1 VVAGFSTFSV
11 TKQVLEGSTIIDTT
25 TLEPNMS
32 FEATMK
38 NLPSGQQ
45 LLFSLSSNPSDVP
58 MQAQITQPNGT
69 LLATFEIN
77 KTPFSSTATTKISGD
92 HMLSVKNIGSKPVTV
107 NGAILNSPV
116 AQQGGG
122 VGVKDDASLQS
133 FIVFGIGILIGI
145 ILIIAGIVI
154 LIIGAV
160 KYFRGKRAAP
170 QGS

>member
-1 VVAGFSTFSV
+1 
-11 TKQVLEGSTIIDTT
+11 
-25 TLEPNMS
+25 
-32 FEATMK
+32 
-38 NLPSGQQ
+38 
-45 LLFSLSSNPSDVP
+45 
-58 MQAQITQPNGT
+58 
-69 LLATFEIN
+69 
-77 KTPFSSTATTKISGD
+77 
-92 HMLSVKNIGSKPVTV
+92 MLSVKNIGSKPVTV